1 MITENSAYQCRD
13 FIELH
18 GVRFVR
24 VRIVFL
30 YPVWLKYYFDF
41 IRTKRTC
48 ALSHDEGRYSHRR
61 SPIRVLPQR
70 EGEGEVEPLSILIFP
85 FTFPPFIHSF
95 RGGETNDSV
104 TNITA

>member
-1 MITENSAYQCRD
+1 MSIETSAHQSRD

-24 VRIVFL
+24 VRIVLFD
-30 YPVWLKYYFDF
+30 PVRFKDNFGF
-41 IRTKRTC
+41 IRIKRTF
-48 ALSHDEGRYSHRR
+48 ALSHDEGRYSHRK
-61 SPIRVLPQR
+61 SPNRVLPQR
-70 EGEGEVEPLSILIFP
+70 EEEGEVEPLSILILP

-104 TNITA
+104 SNITA